1 MKPTA
6 HWMPVLS
13 LLAALIVASPA
24 LAKQGGNG
32 KGHAY
37 GHAKGHGK
45 GHAYG
50 HANGKS
56 NSGAS
61 GQSGGSKGSP
71 APIAG
76 LGILALGAIGYG
88 TRRLQRPSQK

>member
-1 MKPTA
+1 MKRA
-6 HWMPVLS
+6 ARWMPVLP
-13 LLAALIVASPA
+13 LLAALVVASPA

-37 GHAKGHGK
+37 GHAKSHG
-45 GHAYG
+45 
-50 HANGKS
+50 NGKS
-56 NSGAS
+56 NSG
-61 GQSGGSKGSP
+61 GNGKGGGAKGSP

-88 TRRLQRPSQK
+88 TRRLQRPQQK